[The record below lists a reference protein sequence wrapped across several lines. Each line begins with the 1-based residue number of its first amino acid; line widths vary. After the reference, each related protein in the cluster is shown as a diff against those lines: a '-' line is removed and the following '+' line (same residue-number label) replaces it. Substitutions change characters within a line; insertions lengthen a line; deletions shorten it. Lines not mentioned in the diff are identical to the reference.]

1 MEALKI
7 KIPKKKVTWETDMV
21 RMSGRKRTR
30 EERDAAEGL
39 LLLSYT
45 AGERKASQGMLQLG
59 K

>member
-30 EERDAAEGL
+30 DERDATEGL
-39 LLLSYT
+39 LLLAYT
-45 AGERKASQGMLQLG
+45 AGEQQAAQALLQLG